1 MKKPSFRSFGLIW
14 VAAAI
19 ASFALFVNTQ
29 DRGALVRCGIFLMA
43 GMLYLWADWRRRRK
57 KK

>member
-19 ASFALFVNTQ
+19 ASFALFVNTL
-29 DRGALVRCGIFLMA
+29 DGGALVRCGVFLMA
-43 GMLYLWADWRRRRK
+43 GMLYLWADWRRRK